1 MRDIRLLLCIN
12 IKISARN
19 FFCSFL
25 LVYPEMK
32 FLLKK
37 YVYKTSIID
46 RGFSRTRRVCRNV
59 FVWLLRWSVNRS
71 WKILHKLHHLSFVR
85 SCNNEWLGNSRLSPT
100 APIASINMHTRA
112 TSQQFFRLFCCW
124 CRCCVRYQNARS
136 DGRLCVRAQYKKRK
150 NCSLASLSSSA
161 RLCCLIRLE

>member
-25 LVYPEMK
+25 LVYPKMK
-32 FLLKK
+32 FRLKK

-85 SCNNEWLGNSRLSPT
+85 SCNNELLWNSRLSPT
-100 APIASINMHTRA
+100 APFASIQCTRGPPV
-112 TSQQFFRLFCCW
+112 SNSFVSFFAVAAAVVFDIRTRDQMVGCVCAHNIKNEEIARWLPCLRLHVF
-124 CRCCVRYQNARS
+124 A
-136 DGRLCVRAQYKKRK
+136 A
-150 NCSLASLSSSA
+150 
-161 RLCCLIRLE
+161 